1 MRGVR
6 CQRSHMASPH
16 SPLQR
21 RLVHRKAA
29 ATRPSSLGRSPMDG
43 RADAVGNVSP
53 LTDPKVSALR
63 SPLKTHSSPQM
74 VGSAGSQTLRSTGS
88 ATSLTASRR
97 TCVRVIWRESLWV
110 EYSLAHQPACC

>member
-29 ATRPSSLGRSPMDG
+29 TRPSSLGRSPMDG
-43 RADAVGNVSP
+43 RADAVDNVSP
-53 LTDPKVSALR
+53 LADPKVSALR